1 MKHVILK
8 KTLYTCLNVKR
19 LTNMNREFKEK
30 EIITKNKEGDFANI
44 PKESTRIRNAI
55 CKIPKGN
62 YQKTCKRK

>member
-1 MKHVILK
+1 
-8 KTLYTCLNVKR
+8 
-19 LTNMNREFKEK
+19 MNREFKEK